1 MVINNY
7 LVYSGNIL
15 RKVPSEYTLANIF
28 FYLVS
33 LLYLGVFPL
42 ENSPCLFLMALLRMS
57 PLLNWRD
64 QTCPPCGV
72 WREIEPEV
80 GRLAH
85 ASPVEA
91 ILFVK
96 INNEMAEMQQ

>member
-1 MVINNY
+1 
-7 LVYSGNIL
+7 
-15 RKVPSEYTLANIF
+15 
-28 FYLVS
+28 
-33 LLYLGVFPL
+33 
-42 ENSPCLFLMALLRMS
+42 MS